1 MLRNFTVVIFCLTAF
16 TIPANAYPA
25 PRPEEPPQKAHGC
38 LGVDLT
44 VERDGRITF
53 KRIRKDSPA
62 DRAGL
67 HFWDVLVEIDGRPID
82 DANNVLDRIAS
93 CRPGSVV
100 PITVVRGSELLTVYA
115 KVGCRSA
122 TISDTESNPDSVT
135 IINGEEQERQ
145 TGVIE
150 GVGEE
155 FLQ

>member
-1 MLRNFTVVIFCLTAF
+1 MLRKFIVVIFCSAAF
-16 TIPANAYPA
+16 TISANAYPA

-44 VERDGRITF
+44 IERDGRITF
-53 KRIRKDSPA
+53 RRIHKDSPA

-67 HFWDVLVEIDGRPID
+67 HFWDVLVEIDDRPID
-82 DANNVLDRIAS
+82 DANRVLDRIAS

-100 PITVVRGSELLTVYA
+100 PITVVRGNELLTVYA
-115 KVGCRSA
+115 KVGCHSA
-122 TISDTESNPDSVT
+122 TLTDAQSEPDSLIV
-135 IINGEEQERQ
+135 INAEEYERQ
-145 TGVIE
+145 TGVVE